1 MERAGQP
8 ARFDAMSFDS
18 SVFWPAF
25 KQAGMLD
32 EAVHQPVGGP
42 AVAFDVSFARPD
54 QVVLDGMVHSTDYSI
69 EYQGA
74 DIGLQRGY
82 VLQLAGGTYKVRQTP
97 TAKGDGTFYVAA
109 LEKVAP

>member
-1 MERAGQP
+1 MGGATRP
-8 ARFDAMSFDS
+8 FYAMTFDS

-32 EAVHQPVGGP
+32 VATYLPTVGAAVD
-42 AVAFDVSFARPD
+42 FDVNFSRPD

-74 DIGLQRGY
+74 DVELKREY
-82 VLQLAGGTYKVRQTP
+82 VVRIHSVDYKVRQTP
-97 TAKGDGTFYVAA
+97 QAKGDGTFFIAA
-109 LEKVAP
+109 LERIA

>member
-1 MERAGQP
+1 
-8 ARFDAMSFDS
+8 MSFDS

-25 KQAGMLD
+25 KLAGMLD
-32 EAVHQPVGGP
+32 AAVYQPPNGV

-54 QVVLDGMVHSTDYSI
+54 QVVLDGMVHTTDYSI

-74 DIGLQRGY
+74 DIELQRGY
-82 VLQLAGGTYKVRQTP
+82 VLRICGADYKVRQTP
-97 TAKGDGTFYVAA
+97 AAKGDGTFYVAA

>member
-1 MERAGQP
+1 
-8 ARFDAMSFDS
+8 MSFNAA
-18 SVFWPAF
+18 VFWPAF

-32 EAVHQPVGGP
+32 EAVYQPAGGAP
-42 AVAFDVSFARPD
+42 AVPFDVSFSRPD

-74 DIGLQRGY
+74 DIEIKREY
-82 VLQLAGGTYKVRQTP
+82 VLQIAGGTYKVRQTP
-97 TAKGDGTFYVAA
+97 AAKGDGTFYVAA